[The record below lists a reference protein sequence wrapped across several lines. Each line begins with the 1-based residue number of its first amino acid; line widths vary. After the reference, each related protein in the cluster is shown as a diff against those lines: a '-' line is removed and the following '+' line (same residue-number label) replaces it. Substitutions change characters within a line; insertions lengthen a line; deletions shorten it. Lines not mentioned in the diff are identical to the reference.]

1 MLTTRRGF
9 IAGAAA
15 ATAIVLGFDPSSRNW
30 VTEAAARPHDP
41 FPDIDGTLTTDPS
54 TLALYAVD
62 IGNDIHRTPIAVL
75 YPANA
80 RDIQKAIRYC
90 RRHRIKVAGRGHGH
104 TTFGQSQV
112 QGGLVIDMATL
123 NQIHSIGSNRAVIGA
138 GASWRDLVT
147 AGLGSG
153 VIPPVLTGYINLS
166 IGGTLSVGGIS
177 TSYKEGAQVDH
188 VRELEVVTGKG
199 DIVRCTAKKHD
210 ALFQAALAGL
220 GQCGIITQ
228 ATVDMVPALPHARV
242 MTLNYFTDAPFFQDL
257 RTLLNREEVDDVFM
271 LGVPDG
277 AGGWVRQLNA
287 VKFHDTGDDPDPNF
301 LLRDLTVP
309 VPAATVADQSR
320 LEYVLR
326 VDVLV
331 DFLKL
336 IGQWDG
342 VPHPWFDAWLP
353 DETVEPYFTD
363 VLSGLTPADVGPTG
377 FLLLLPQ
384 KASAFKRKFL
394 RVPRQTDWIYLFDI
408 LTAGVGPGDDPVFSA
423 AMLDRNRTLFEQA
436 RDLGGTRYPIGSLE
450 FSKQDWAEQY
460 GRSYRTFKR
469 LKRRYDPNGILTPGP
484 GIF

>member
-9 IAGAAA
+9 LGGVC
-15 ATAIVLGFDPSSRNW
+15 ATAVVLGFDPSSRSW
-30 VTEAAARPHDP
+30 VTEAAAGPLDR
-41 FPDIDGTLTTDPS
+41 FPDIDGTLTTDPGV
-54 TLALYAVD
+54 LATYAVD
-62 IGNDIHRTPIAVL
+62 IGNAVHRIPVAVL
-75 YPANA
+75 HPGSV
-80 RDIQKAIRYC
+80 RDVQKAIRYC
-90 RRHRIKVAGRGHGH
+90 RRHHIKVVARGHGH
-104 TTFGQSQV
+104 TTFGQSQAE
-112 QGGLVIDMATL
+112 GGLVIDMATF
-123 NQIHSIGSNRAVIGA
+123 NQIHSIGSDRAVVGA

-147 AGLGSG
+147 AGMPTG

-177 TSYKEGAQVDH
+177 TSYKEGSQVDH

-199 DIVRCTAKKHD
+199 DLVRCSAKKHS

-242 MTLNYFTDAPFFQDL
+242 MQLNYFTDAPFFQDL
-257 RTLLNREEVDDVFM
+257 RTLLDRGELDDVFM

-287 VKFHDTGDDPDPNF
+287 VKFFDTGEDPDPTH
-301 LLRDLTVP
+301 LLRDLTAP
-309 VPAATVADQSR
+309 VAAATVADQSR

-353 DETVEPYFTD
+353 DESVEPYFTD
-363 VLSGLTPADVGPTG
+363 VLAGLTPADTGPTG

-384 KASAFKRKFL
+384 RASAFRRRFL
-394 RVPRQTDWIYLFDI
+394 RVPHDTDWIYLFDI
-408 LTAGVGPGDDPVFSA
+408 LTAGVGPGDDPAFSN
-423 AMLDRNRTLFEQA
+423 AMLARNRTLFEQA
-436 RDLGGTRYPIGSLE
+436 RDVGGTRYPIGSLE
-450 FSKQDWAEQY
+450 FSKHDWARHY

-469 LKRRYDPNGILTPGP
+469 IKRRYDPGNIMTPGP

>member
-1 MLTTRRGF
+1 MMTTRRGF
-9 IAGAAA
+9 IAGTAAA
-15 ATAIVLGFDPSSRNW
+15 AILLGFDPSSRTW
-30 VTEAAARPHDP
+30 VTEASAAPHDP
-41 FPDIDGTLTTDPS
+41 FPDIDGTLTTDPAI
-54 TLALYAVD
+54 LALYAGDV
-62 IGNDIHRTPIAVL
+62 GNHVRRTPIAVL
-75 YPANA
+75 HPGSV

-90 RRHRIKVAGRGHGH
+90 RRHHIRVVGRGHGH

-123 NQIHSIGSNRAVIGA
+123 NQIHSLDEDRLVVDA
-138 GASWRDLVT
+138 GASWRDVVT
-147 AGLGSG
+147 AGLESG
-153 VIPPVLTGYINLS
+153 VLPPVLTGYVNLS
-166 IGGTLSVGGIS
+166 VGGTLSVGGIS
-177 TSYKEGAQVDH
+177 TSYREGAQIDH

-199 DIVRCTAKKHD
+199 DLVRCSATEHRG
-210 ALFQAALAGL
+210 LFQAALAGL

-228 ATVDMVPALPHARV
+228 ATVDMAPALPNARL

-257 RTLLNREEVDDVFM
+257 RTLLVREEADDMFM

-277 AGGWVRQLNA
+277 AGGWVRQLNV
-287 VKFHDTGDDPDPNF
+287 VKFYDTGGDPDPAF
-301 LLRDLTVP
+301 LLRDLTAP
-309 VPAATVADQSR
+309 VGTATVADQSR

-342 VPHPWFDAWLP
+342 VPHPWFDVWMP
-353 DETVEPYFTD
+353 DTTVEPYVTD
-363 VLSGLTPADVGPTG
+363 VLAGLTPADVGPTG

-384 KASAFKRKFL
+384 KASAFRRKFL
-394 RVPRQTDWIYLFDI
+394 RLPSHADWIYLFDVF
-408 LTAGVGPGDDPVFSA
+408 TAGVGPGDDPVFSA

-436 RDLGGTRYPIGSLE
+436 RDLGGKRYPIGSLE
-450 FSKQDWAEQY
+450 FSTHDWAEHY

-469 LKRRYDPNGILTPGP
+469 LKHRYDPGGILTPGP